1 MSLREVLEALK
12 EVSEFDECLES
23 IAYDGDPESFILK
36 FVYESESNEY
46 VEFSINLFSDGSSGF
61 GILNDEFGLV
71 DPKVAQFIVMVC
83 NKWEIYCD
91 DLPF

>member
-12 EVSEFDECLES
+12 EVPEFDEYLES
-23 IAYDGDPESFILK
+23 IAYDGDPGSFILK
-36 FVYESESNEY
+36 FVYRSESDEY

-61 GILNDEFGLV
+61 GILNDKFGLA
-71 DPKVAQFIVMVC
+71 DPKVAQFIVTVC

-91 DLPF
+91 DLTF